1 MMYHDIGDI
10 VKKVISL
17 GLLSLLLITG
27 CTNKVTCTMKSSE
40 TGRKVDTTINIKFNN
55 DKVKIVNEKIVFKFD
70 KDYVNT
76 IDTSYDDIRESFKQ
90 YESEKG
96 IDIDASKEKDSII
109 VNIKIDPEKQKDSTK
124 NLIDVE
130 SSKEDLIADLTK
142 EGYTCK

>member
-1 MMYHDIGDI
+1 
-10 VKKVISL
+10 
-17 GLLSLLLITG
+17 
-27 CTNKVTCTMKSSE
+27 MKSSE

>member
-1 MMYHDIGDI
+1 MYHDIGDI
-10 VKKVISL
+10 VKKVIGL
-17 GLLSLLLITG
+17 GLLSVLLITG

-76 IDTSYDDIRESFKQ
+76 IDTSYDEIRESFKQ

-96 IDIDASKEKDSII
+96 IDIDASKGKDSII
-109 VNIKIDPEKQKDSTK
+109 VNIKIDPEKQKDSSK
-124 NLIDVE
+124 NLIDIE
-130 SSKEDLIADLTK
+130 QSKEDLISDLTN

>member
-70 KDYVNT
+70 KDYVNS

>member
-1 MMYHDIGDI
+1 MMYHNIGDI

-76 IDTSYDDIRESFKQ
+76 IDTSYDDIKESFKQ

>member
-90 YESEKG
+90 Y
-96 IDIDASKEKDSII
+96 
-109 VNIKIDPEKQKDSTK
+109 
-124 NLIDVE
+124 
-130 SSKEDLIADLTK
+130 
-142 EGYTCK
+142 